1 MPLQL
6 DPIEVRVLGSLLEK
20 AVTTPEYYPL
30 TLNALAN
37 ACNQKSNRDPVVS
50 YDEETVA
57 GALDRLRE
65 KGLSFEL
72 TGGGN
77 RVPKYGHRITE
88 AMNLGRREEGLLCVL
103 MLRGPQTAGELRERS
118 ARMYAFSD
126 LGEIESVL
134 RRLIE
139 RELVV
144 LLPRQPGYKE
154 PRYAHL
160 LSGPVEVTAGRPEA
174 AAASRQDRIG
184 ALEAEVAQ
192 LRQAVERLQQ
202 QFADFRKQF
211 D

>member
-1 MPLQL
+1 VPLQL

-30 TLNALAN
+30 TLNALVN

-57 GALDRLRE
+57 SALDRLRE

-88 AMNLGRREEGLLCVL
+88 VMNLGRREEALLCVL
-103 MLRGPQTAGELRERS
+103 MLRGSQTAGELRERS
-118 ARMYAFSD
+118 GRMHAFSD
-126 LGEIESVL
+126 LAEVESVL

-160 LSGPVEVTAGRPEA
+160 LSGPVEA
-174 AAASRQDRIG
+174 AAAPSETAVVSRQDRIG

-192 LRQAVERLQQ
+192 LRQAVESLQQ